1 MEQIKI
7 LFYLLTSFFAF
18 EKGHI
23 AADKTTVT
31 VHPDKQEIVI
41 VQEGLFTVI
50 QSEKDS
56 TLVLEQWDNIFHWKE
71 NNTSWAKDLDS
82 FSVKSFELTD
92 TQNTIKPNIILK
104 YSDEESLRALGIWYN
119 PEKNQYSINHIPE
132 HNLKTKV
139 GELNGNYWN
148 FEGGNAFSFT
158 LEPFLQMPE
167 RYQKSKVPLNELLG
181 K

>member
-7 LFYLLTSFFAF
+7 LFFLLTSFFAF
-18 EKGHI
+18 DKGHI

-41 VQEGLFTVI
+41 VQEGLFSVV

-56 TLVLEQWDNIFHWKE
+56 TMVLEQWENITHWKE
-71 NNTSWAKDLDS
+71 NNTPWAKELDS
-82 FSVKSFELTD
+82 FSVKSFDLTD
-92 TQNTIKPNIILK
+92 AQNTLRPKIILK
-104 YSDEESLRALGIWYN
+104 YSNGENLQALGIWYD
-119 PEKNQYSINHIPE
+119 PEKDQYSINHIPE
-132 HNLKTKV
+132 QNLKTKV
-139 GELNGNYWN
+139 GELNGNYWI
-148 FEGGNAFSFT
+148 FEGGSTFSFT

-167 RYQKSKVPLNELLG
+167 RYQKSKVPLNELLA